1 MVKKYVL
8 LVIMG
13 VIGIAG
19 CSNLSDSTAVFEN
32 TIQDDGSQLFSSS
45 YVTTVPENPG
55 EIVRVNGISGEVSEP
70 FSIEEHGTVRIHWD
84 QASEGIFMLEI
95 NNLDPELAG
104 TRFGSVAFEFVIGPS
119 SGVKAYTYIPGKY
132 VIEVEADNAW
142 EVWLENSDNVFTNI
156 AGAGELARV
165 SANSPGISEA
175 FILNHDS
182 VLRVSWAQSGQGR
195 FQFVLQSQDLENIDL
210 LMGPPV
216 IEDVVGPSEGVRD
229 IILVQGVYAIDVQ
242 FADGLWEIGVGI
254 IETVGEE

>member
-1 MVKKYVL
+1 
-8 LVIMG
+8 
-13 VIGIAG
+13 
-19 CSNLSDSTAVFEN
+19 
-32 TIQDDGSQLFSSS
+32 
-45 YVTTVPENPG
+45 
-55 EIVRVNGISGEVSEP
+55 
-70 FSIEEHGTVRIHWD
+70 
-84 QASEGIFMLEI
+84 MLEI